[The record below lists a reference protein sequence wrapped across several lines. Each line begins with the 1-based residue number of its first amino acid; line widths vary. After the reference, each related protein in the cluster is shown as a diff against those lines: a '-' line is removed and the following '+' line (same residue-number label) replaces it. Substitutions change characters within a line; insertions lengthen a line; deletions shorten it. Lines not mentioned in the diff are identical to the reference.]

1 MLKLLPIFL
10 CLLASSCGKPSYDD
24 PRRNRLTGVA
34 TNVLGK
40 WETLMVKHVP
50 RSGARKFQG
59 VWPEK
64 LLGLPYREVWGTDQ
78 TGKGF
83 EFCPAGA
90 LRVYSF
96 TNATPPGGRPAST
109 FSLTATGQ
117 YSLTNGIL
125 EVRLNGEV
133 VSTPFPPVPRTDY
146 VYKSLPMRMQS
157 EMAGAIYLALTN
169 EAGAAGSIGLLRV
182 SKFKFE

>member
-1 MLKLLPIFL
+1 MRLLPIL
-10 CLLASSCGKPSYDD
+10 VCLLLCSCGKPGYDD
-24 PRRNRLTGVA
+24 PRRNRLTSVQ

-50 RSGARKFQG
+50 RSGARAFEA
-59 VWPEK
+59 VWPGR
-64 LLGLPYREVWGTDQ
+64 LLGLPYREVWGTGQ

-83 EFCPAGA
+83 EFCPDGI

-96 TNATPPGGRPAST
+96 TNVTPPGGRPAST
-109 FSLTATGQ
+109 FGLTATGQ
-117 YSLTNGIL
+117 YTLTNRVL
-125 EVRLNGEV
+125 EVRLNGEIA
-133 VSTPFPPVPRTDY
+133 STPFPPGTRTDY

-157 EMAGAIYLALTN
+157 ELAGAIYLALTN
-169 EAGAAGSIGLLRV
+169 EAGAAGSLGLLKV